1 MRSIKCSGN
10 KEILVF
16 FEEYTCQTLITW
28 VKDKTGIAFT
38 ACAFQPPHMSWL
50 RWFKISIVINLQTED
65 YHSSNMIV
73 VALSLWSNI
82 FGRIIIL
89 ILYFGYN
96 RKFFSQQKYRFSLK
110 IKPIL
115 QQNYKISGE
124 IFFRDMALIPVIR
137 DLVLGQLKVCQK
149 WQLWWNNSK

>member
-1 MRSIKCSGN
+1 MSQRQSWHCLHSLCI
-10 KEILVF
+10 
-16 FEEYTCQTLITW
+16 QQ
-28 VKDKTGIAFT
+28 
-38 ACAFQPPHMSWL
+38 FQPPHMSRL

-115 QQNYKISGE
+115 QHNYKLSGE
-124 IFFRDMALIPVIR
+124 IFFCDMALIPVIR